1 MTSWLKCFLVGWVL
15 VIALAAP
22 EVHAQLPA
30 GTWQYHWG
38 DEFNDSTLDT
48 MKWSVNY
55 PWGPT
60 HNHDAYMS
68 ADNVILGDGTLTLE
82 ATRQSQGGKPFSS
95 GAVSTGYTKFTVS
108 GGYIEARILLPD
120 TPGSWPAFWGLYQ
133 GWPPEADIM
142 EYPIDT
148 AAGSG
153 YSQDH
158 YHTAFHYST
167 GSGNAAGAG
176 QVNPGSAGDLGGAY
190 HNFGMEWRA
199 DDWVG
204 FYFDGVRVSE
214 FGTDSAIAQMENMYL
229 ILNYAVGGWPGQ
241 PNTTEWPNGHTDE
254 MKVDWVRVW
263 KQEGIKTTNWVHNTA
278 AQDVSW
284 NTGSNWS
291 NGSPN
296 LAGITANFSTV
307 TAPEQRITWSGI
319 RSISNI
325 NFDGSS
331 RYRLGNSNGR
341 LLMAG
346 ANNLTG
352 TASINVSA
360 SSTAS
365 IHEIVTPL
373 ELRSDTIFSNNSSQ
387 LLQITGNITGD
398 SDVIID
404 GSGDVVFN
412 SLKSYRGDTNIKNGR
427 LLLSGSAPIPFTPR
441 IDIRSGATLDASALS
456 GVVLISNGRTLNN
469 ESGGTVMGSVS
480 AVSGGTIE
488 GSGTFAGN
496 INSQSGSLV
505 RVGRDGLGPASRFVI
520 DDFESY
526 NLGDVRDVANPP
538 WTAHLNS
545 SLVDIESISG
555 NKVLSFGWIS
565 DFRGTSRN
573 LPTDAVL
580 DNGETATVFFRVNA
594 RTDLPNH
601 NVGLA
606 DIADTNAANFADF
619 ESQLRIKAGTAGTF
633 AIDARNGGAFTST
646 LASGLALNSW
656 YNVWM
661 VVNQSSDTYDLY
673 MNTGTGDATPAQK
686 LNATPLSFRNGTG
699 DSLTKFLALSGSA
712 PVDNGVLIDD
722 ITYLS
727 GVDLTNPLLGL
738 DPGVS
743 AASMTM
749 LVTGNFTQQANA
761 TLELD
766 IFSPTTLDLLEV
778 GGHLSVAGELRVSLV
793 SGAPTPAMSD
803 LFKILD
809 FGTASGE
816 FASFDL
822 PLLDTGLA
830 WNVTN
835 LLTTGELEVAADVDL
850 DNDGDVD
857 GRDFLLIQ
865 RTAPELTA
873 SWQTQYGNHLVQPS
887 VGTVSIPEPSSLVAL
902 LTLTGALAWRWPRSG
917 TEESQV
923 N

>member
-1 MTSWLKCFLVGWVL
+1 MMNKWLNHFLLGCIVVAF
-15 VIALAAP
+15 VAS
-22 EVHAQLPA
+22 VSHAQLPA

-38 DEFNDSTLDT
+38 DEFNDSTLDM

-153 YSQDH
+153 YSQDQ

-176 QVNPGSAGDLGGAY
+176 QVNPGSAGDLGGSY

-204 FYFDGVRVSE
+204 FYFDGALVSQ

-284 NTGSNWS
+284 NTGGNWS

-307 TAPEQRITWSGI
+307 AAPEQRITWSGI

-352 TASINVSA
+352 TASINVAA

-365 IHEIVTPL
+365 IHEIVSPL
-373 ELRSDTIFSNNSSQ
+373 ELRSDTTFSNNSSQ
-387 LLQITGNITGD
+387 PLQISGKITGD
-398 SDVIID
+398 SDVVID
-404 GSGDVVFN
+404 GTGDVVFTTLN
-412 SLKSYRGDTNIKNGR
+412 SYRGDTNIKNGR
-427 LLLSGSAPIPFTPR
+427 LVLSGSAPIPFTPR
-441 IDIRSGATLDASALS
+441 IDIRSGATLDASPLS

-469 ESGGTVMGSVS
+469 ESGGTVLGSVS
-480 AVSGGTIE
+480 AVTGGTIE
-488 GSGTFAGN
+488 GSGTFGGN

-526 NLGDVRDVANPP
+526 NVGDVRDVANPP

-545 SLVDIESISG
+545 SLVDIENISG
-555 NKVLSFGWIS
+555 NKALSFGWIS
-565 DFRGTSRN
+565 DFRGTSRS
-573 LPTDAVL
+573 LPADAVL
-580 DNGETATVFFRVNA
+580 DNSETATVFFRVNS
-594 RTDLPNH
+594 RTDVPNH
-601 NVGLA
+601 NIGLA

-686 LNATPLSFRNGTG
+686 LNVTPLSFRNGTG

-766 IFSPTTLDLLEV
+766 VFSPTTLDLLEV
-778 GGHLSVAGELRVSLV
+778 GGHLSVAGNLRVSLV
-793 SGAPTPAMSD
+793 SGATTPAIGD

-822 PLLDTGLA
+822 PLLDSGLA

-835 LLTTGELEVAADVDL
+835 LLITGELEVAADVDM
-850 DNDGDVD
+850 DDDGDVD

-865 RTAPELTA
+865 RTAP
-873 SWQTQYGNHLVQPS
+873 
-887 VGTVSIPEPSSLVAL
+887 
-902 LTLTGALAWRWPRSG
+902 
-917 TEESQV
+917 
-923 N
+923 

>member
-1 MTSWLKCFLVGWVL
+1 MRSWLNCFVFLCVVALVLSTV
-15 VIALAAP
+15 

-68 ADNVILGDGTLTLE
+68 ADNVILGDGNLTLR
-82 ATRQSQGGKPFSS
+82 AVRQSQGGKPFSS
-95 GAVSTGYTKFTVS
+95 GAVSTGYTKFTLN

-120 TPGSWPAFWGLYQ
+120 TPGSWPAFWGLNE

-153 YSQDH
+153 YSQDQ

-176 QVNPGSAGDLGGAY
+176 QVNPGSAGDLGGTY
-190 HNFGMEWRA
+190 HNFGMEWRE

-204 FYFDGVRVSE
+204 FYFDGALVSQ
-214 FGTDSAIAQMENMYL
+214 FGTDSAIAQMESMYL

-241 PNTTEWPNGHTDE
+241 PNTSEWPMGHSDE
-254 MKVDWVRVW
+254 TKVDWVRVW
-263 KQEGIKTTNWVHNTA
+263 KSAGTKTTSWIQNTA
-278 AQDVSW
+278 TQDVSW
-284 NTGSNWS
+284 NTGGNWS

-319 RSISNI
+319 RSITNI

-346 ANNLTG
+346 ANNLSG
-352 TASINVSA
+352 TASINVA
-360 SSTAS
+360 ATSTAS
-365 IHEIVTPL
+365 IHEIASTL
-373 ELRSDTIFSNNSSQ
+373 ELRSDTTFSNNSAQ
-387 LLQITGNITGD
+387 LLQIAGNITGD
-398 SDVIID
+398 H
-404 GSGDVVFN
+404 DVVIEGTGDIVFTT
-412 SLKSYRGDTNIKNGR
+412 LKSYRGDTNIKSGR
-427 LLLSGSAPIPFTPR
+427 LSLSGSSPIPFTPR
-441 IDIRSGATLDASALS
+441 IDIRSGGTLDASALS
-456 GVVLISNGRTLNN
+456 GVVLISNGRVLNN
-469 ESGGTVMGSVS
+469 ERGGTVIGGVS
-480 AVSGGTIE
+480 ATTGGTIE
-488 GSGTFAGN
+488 GAGTFSGN
-496 INSQSGSLV
+496 INSQNGSLV
-505 RVGRDGLGPASRFVI
+505 RVGRNGLGPASRFTI
-520 DDFESY
+520 DNFESY
-526 NLGDVRDVANPP
+526 NTGDVRNVANPP
-538 WTAHLNS
+538 WTAHQDT
-545 SLVDIESISG
+545 SLVDIENLSG
-555 NKVLSFGWIS
+555 NNALSFGWVS

-580 DNGETATVFFRVNA
+580 ENNETATIFFRVNS
-594 RTDLPNH
+594 RTDVPNH
-601 NVGLA
+601 NIGLA
-606 DIADTNAANFADF
+606 DVADTNAANFADF

-633 AIDARNGGAFTST
+633 AIDARSGAAFTST

-656 YNVWM
+656 HNIWM

-673 MNTGTGDATPAQK
+673 MNTGTDDATLAQK
-686 LNATPLSFRNGTG
+686 LNSTPLNFRNGTG
-699 DSLTKFLALSGSA
+699 DGLTKFLALAGAA

-722 ITYLS
+722 ITYLT
-727 GVDLTNPLLGL
+727 GVDLTNPLLGF

-749 LVTGNFTQQANA
+749 LVTGNFNQQAGA

-766 IFSPTTLDLLEV
+766 AFSPDTLDLLEV
-778 GGHLSVAGELRVSLV
+778 GGNLSVAGNLRMSLV
-793 SGAPTPAMSD
+793 SGAPAPAIGD

-830 WNVTN
+830 WDVTN
-835 LLTTGELEVAADVDL
+835 LLLTGELEVVADVDL
-850 DNDGDVD
+850 DDDGDVD
-857 GRDFLLIQ
+857 GRDLLLIQ
-865 RTAPELTA
+865 RTNPELTA
-873 SWQTQYGNHLVQPS
+873 SWQALYGNHLVQA
-887 VGTVSIPEPSSLVAL
+887 GVSTIAVPEPSSMVAL
-902 LTLTGALAWRWPRSG
+902 LALSSILFSRNSLRFRKYKIAR
-917 TEESQV
+917 
-923 N
+923 